1 MLTIVISFT
10 LGVIIGALGAVFVA
24 RNNRTK
30 VDKVL
35 SKADEVS
42 DRYKNYRTKSD
53 KFNDFK

>member
-24 RNNRTK
+24 RNNRNK

-42 DRYKNYRTKSD
+42 ERYKNYMTKSD

>member
-1 MLTIVISFT
+1 MLTVVISFT

-24 RNNRTK
+24 RNNRNK

-42 DRYKNYRTKSD
+42 ERYKN
-53 KFNDFK
+53 

>member
-1 MLTIVISFT
+1 MLTVVISFT

-24 RNNRTK
+24 RNNRNK

-42 DRYKNYRTKSD
+42 ERYKNYMTKSD
-53 KFNDFK
+53 KFDGLK

>member
-1 MLTIVISFT
+1 MLTVVISFT

-24 RNNRTK
+24 RNNRNK

-42 DRYKNYRTKSD
+42 ERYKNYMTKSD